1 MTTYFTEKHEW
12 VRVEG
17 DTATVGI
24 TAYAARQLGGVVFV
38 ELPEVGAKVGQ
49 MEEFGVVE
57 SSKTASEVF
66 SPVSGTVLEVNAPL
80 TEATER
86 IDADPEGD
94 AWLVRLKMDDA
105 GELGG
110 LMDKAAYDAFCAG
123 H

>member
-38 ELPEVGAKVGQ
+38 ELPEVGAKVVQ